1 MKVAGCDDAGI
12 EWEFYNL
19 LFKIIGHGFV
29 RLFTCADL
37 FFSWETIKNGFY
49 LNILRNSAYILGI
62 SSKSAN

>member
-37 FFSWETIKNGFY
+37 FFREKQLKTVFI
-49 LNILRNSAYILGI
+49 
-62 SSKSAN
+62 